1 VPHRDWQIGV
11 RDILEAAQKILYHTE
26 TLDFETFVMDEWM
39 VDAVLRNF
47 TVIGEAA
54 NHLPAEVKEAHPEV
68 PWTDMSDLRNI
79 VVHEYFGVDLNIIW
93 HTIREEL
100 PGLIPLLEATLDDNK
115 DSAIGLSADKDV

>member
-100 PGLIPLLEATLDDNK
+100 PGLIPLLEAMLDDNK

>member
-1 VPHRDWQIGV
+1 MPHRDWQIGV

>member
-1 VPHRDWQIGV
+1 MPHRDWQIGV

-100 PGLIPLLEATLDDNK
+100 PGLIPLLEAMLDDNK